1 MKKLKSGI
9 FKQLKSPAL
18 KSIPFH
24 MPGHKRNIS
33 FAPYL
38 KELNAKYDITEIK
51 DMIIFSALME

>member
-18 KSIPFH
+18 KKSIPFH

-38 KELNAKYDITEIK
+38 KELNAKYDITE
-51 DMIIFSALME
+51 